1 MKQDIFIENTKI
13 IHITHLLTKLEKD
26 PKNIRIYAANSS
38 NQQIDIAKE
47 IISQNSKE
55 YAVLLMDESIGP
67 IVYQK
72 LLNARK
78 SINLA
83 SGLKYKNFENK
94 KLITFLLESEP
105 IISTKKINYQW
116 VENLMSFSAIK
127 SLVDRKKIN
136 KLFIQG
142 NTKRYEIDI
151 VKLQKIH
158 PFDEKDFS
166 MFDQYFYVF
175 GK

>member
-1 MKQDIFIENTKI
+1 
-13 IHITHLLTKLEKD
+13 
-26 PKNIRIYAANSS
+26 
-38 NQQIDIAKE
+38 
-47 IISQNSKE
+47 
-55 YAVLLMDESIGP
+55 MDESLGP

-127 SLVDRKKIN
+127 SLVDRKKN
-136 KLFIQG
+136 
-142 NTKRYEIDI
+142 
-151 VKLQKIH
+151 
-158 PFDEKDFS
+158 
-166 MFDQYFYVF
+166 
-175 GK
+175 